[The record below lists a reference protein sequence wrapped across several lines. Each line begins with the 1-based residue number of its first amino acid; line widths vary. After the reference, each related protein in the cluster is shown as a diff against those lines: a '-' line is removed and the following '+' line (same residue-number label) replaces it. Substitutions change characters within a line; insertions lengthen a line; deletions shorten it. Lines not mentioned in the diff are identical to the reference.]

1 MATTAVLYLSILSN
15 SVLLI
20 VLHQLHTPR
29 PTLQPPQA
37 STQDNHEAP
46 RSVLER
52 LHIDRRHEA
61 AAARTMSANDAGSEP
76 TSGQAERPPRYQRT
90 PMPVFVDSDDDDDN
104 HHPVF
109 HHVRATR
116 SHGRPRQHAQ
126 AERVDLNR
134 RWEEVTINLNGQQW
148 GIFSLSELVTILLTQ
163 CINPATRDIL
173 LLTESAVNL
182 AARVDSI
189 DTLVQQINT
198 AIQGM
203 ATELGNTAN
212 TTTNTAQNV
221 ENIRRLTRDNFQELI
236 HRTIEQQGALTRDTQ
251 DIRQRIAVIHAEH
264 ANLSQR
270 VTRIEDYFGL
280 DEVGAVQTPTVSSE
294 SSVMDMDTDGHGNGS
309 EVAETVE
316 EGSERSA
323 SV

>member
-1 MATTAVLYLSILSN
+1 M
-15 SVLLI
+15 
-20 VLHQLHTPR
+20 
-29 PTLQPPQA
+29 
-37 STQDNHEAP
+37 
-46 RSVLER
+46 
-52 LHIDRRHEA
+52 
-61 AAARTMSANDAGSEP
+61 
-76 TSGQAERPPRYQRT
+76 
-90 PMPVFVDSDDDDDN
+90 
-104 HHPVF
+104 
-109 HHVRATR
+109 
-116 SHGRPRQHAQ
+116 
-126 AERVDLNR
+126 DLNR

-280 DEVGAVQTPTVSSE
+280 DEVDVVQTPTVSSE

>member
-1 MATTAVLYLSILSN
+1 MKLSVAPQSN
-15 SVLLI
+15 NV
-20 VLHQLHTPR
+20 V
-29 PTLQPPQA
+29 
-37 STQDNHEAP
+37 
-46 RSVLER
+46 
-52 LHIDRRHEA
+52 
-61 AAARTMSANDAGSEP
+61 MG
-76 TSGQAERPPRYQRT
+76 
-90 PMPVFVDSDDDDDN
+90 DDD
-104 HHPVF
+104 
-109 HHVRATR
+109 
-116 SHGRPRQHAQ
+116 
-126 AERVDLNR
+126 
-134 RWEEVTINLNGQQW
+134 
-148 GIFSLSELVTILLTQ
+148 
-163 CINPATRDIL
+163 
-173 LLTESAVNL
+173 
-182 AARVDSI
+182 
-189 DTLVQQINT
+189 
-198 AIQGM
+198 
-203 ATELGNTAN
+203 N

-280 DEVGAVQTPTVSSE
+280 DEVDVVQTPTVSSE